1 MMELELATTG
11 TPRVLSIYSFRF
23 DAHLVADLRKNT
35 APFVDGW
42 LSWDDRSGQ
51 GPFTDEM
58 SRRWALLNA
67 AREAGAQW
75 VMLLDPDERVERRF
89 RRDYRSLLD
98 SGANLVSFRLREMYT
113 PTAYRVD
120 GVWDQKRQGRL
131 LNVQEALVQPQ
142 AAPGSLHVPWRS
154 YLAAPR
160 ELETGFN
167 VYHLKQIDP
176 QRRRARARL
185 YSELDPQRRM
195 QSIGY
200 DYLADDTGL
209 VLKRVSRRHRFA
221 PRHVDD
227 GGLWMAPEVGDD
239 SGPSA

>member
-1 MMELELATTG
+1 MIELELAKPG

-23 DAHLVADLRKNT
+23 DEHLVPDLRRNT

-42 LSWDDRSGQ
+42 LSWDDRSGR
-51 GPFTDEM
+51 GPFTDEL

-67 AREAGAQW
+67 ARDAGAQW
-75 VMLLDPDERVERRF
+75 VMLLDPDERIEKRVKRR
-89 RRDYRSLLD
+89 YESLLA
-98 SGANLVSFRLREMYT
+98 SGANLVSFRLREMYSSRS
-113 PTAYRVD
+113 YRVD

-131 LNVQEALVQPQ
+131 LNVQEALVRPP
-142 AAPGSLHVPWRS
+142 AAPGSLHVPWGS
-154 YLAAPR
+154 YLATPR
-160 ELETGFN
+160 LLDTDHN

-176 QRRRARARL
+176 QRRRGRARL
-185 YSELDPQRRM
+185 YSQLDPQRRM

-200 DYLADDTGL
+200 DYLADETGMQL
-209 VLKRVSRRHRFA
+209 RRVSRRHRFE

-239 SGPSA
+239 SGSPR